1 MPAPRPIASRRRA
14 TILLFAS
21 SFFLLSPTLEP
32 QSSRPSETSV
42 LPAPAEIFAAAE
54 RAMGSVDALAKIRSI
69 SAIAACHGPKA
80 DYETRIISDRRG
92 NLSFQQFFSDHK
104 NIAGILNGRGWQLG
118 DDGRYEWIDASETSV
133 LRGHEFQMMAID
145 LRKRFQDFKTVG
157 NAEFEGQPAIQV
169 SMTDELEHPAGAYFS
184 MSSHLLLGL
193 TVTNARS
200 GGPSLLKIRFDSWE
214 LIGGVN
220 VVSHVTILA
229 GSQTWIFDFTSL
241 KLNAASEKAFQ
252 IPDGPAKLSE

>member
-1 MPAPRPIASRRRA
+1 
-14 TILLFAS
+14 
-21 SFFLLSPTLEP
+21 
-32 QSSRPSETSV
+32 
-42 LPAPAEIFAAAE
+42 
-54 RAMGSVDALAKIRSI
+54 
-69 SAIAACHGPKA
+69 
-80 DYETRIISDRRG
+80 
-92 NLSFQQFFSDHK
+92 
-104 NIAGILNGRGWQLG
+104 
-118 DDGRYEWIDASETSV
+118 
-133 LRGHEFQMMAID
+133 MMAID

-220 VVSHVTILA
+220 VVGHVTILA

-241 KLNAASEKAFQ
+241 KLNAASESVPNSRRSSQAVRVNQRFIQ
-252 IPDGPAKLSE
+252 SEGILQLTV